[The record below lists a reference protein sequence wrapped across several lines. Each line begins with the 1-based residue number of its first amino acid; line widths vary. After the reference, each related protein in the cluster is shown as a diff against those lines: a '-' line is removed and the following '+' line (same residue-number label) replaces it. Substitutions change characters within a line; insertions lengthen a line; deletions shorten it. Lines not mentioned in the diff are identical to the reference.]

1 MYKRILA
8 AAIIILI
15 AFAYVQWGMD
25 YIYGYE
31 WGKTAPDRESLVQEI
46 ANTKKIVNQPFTLDA
61 TLSQKLTQLQGQIN
75 LEKEKFPADI
85 YVTDVVDSLLHLAQD
100 NGIMIIPLRNG
111 DWTKASEKGYEKYQ
125 IQLMIAGDID
135 DITSFVNQVE
145 SRMLY
150 SINIENLEMNGESLA
165 PGGVAAVGDNVT
177 EADTGDETV
186 VPGAVEGNIT
196 VTVYRRA

>member
-25 YIYGYE
+25 YIYAYE
-31 WGKTAPDRESLVQEI
+31 WGKTAPDRESLVNEI
-46 ANTKKIVNQPFTLDA
+46 ENTKKIVNQPVNSDP
-61 TLSQKLTQLQGQIN
+61 TLSQKLVELQGQVN

-85 YVTDVVDSLLHLAQD
+85 YVTDVVDELLHLAQD
-100 NGIMIIPLRNG
+100 AGIGIIPLRNG
-111 DWTKASEKGYEKYQ
+111 DWSKAKEKGYEQYE
-125 IQLMIAGDID
+125 IQLIVAGDID
-135 DITSFVNQVE
+135 DITGFVDQVE

-150 SINIENLEMNGESLA
+150 SINVESLEMSGESIVA
-165 PGGVAAVGDNVT
+165 NAAAVADNTTVP
-177 EADTGDETV
+177 DTGDDIV
-186 VPGAVEGNIT
+186 VPGAVEGYVT